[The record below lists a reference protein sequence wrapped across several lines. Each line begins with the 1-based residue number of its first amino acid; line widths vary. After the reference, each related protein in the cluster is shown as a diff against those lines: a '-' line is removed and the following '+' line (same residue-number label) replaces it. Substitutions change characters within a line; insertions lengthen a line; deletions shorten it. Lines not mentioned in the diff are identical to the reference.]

1 MAYYNFMAKFDKLVG
16 EVSNDAQ
23 MKLNILKRSCV
34 RYAAIMS
41 YQIVVN

>member
-1 MAYYNFMAKFDKLVG
+1 MAKFDKLVD

-23 MKLNILKRSCV
+23 IKLNLLKRSCV
-34 RYAAIMS
+34 RYAAILS